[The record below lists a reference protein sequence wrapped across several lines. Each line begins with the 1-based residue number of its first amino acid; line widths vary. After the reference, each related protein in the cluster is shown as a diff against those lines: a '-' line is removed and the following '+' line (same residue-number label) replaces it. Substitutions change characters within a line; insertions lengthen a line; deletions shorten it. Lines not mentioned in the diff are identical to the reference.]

1 MGIKSGHLFVIDDNK
16 DKRTIPAAEAARLS
30 HPAVRAVNG
39 SRVFL
44 KK

>member
-1 MGIKSGHLFVIDDNK
+1 MGVNSGHLFVIDDNK

-30 HPAVRAVNG
+30 RRGAVNG
-39 SRVFL
+39 SRVFQ